1 MVLVPWLLLQV
12 RLVSLLYLLQ
22 TSPFVTALTAAQIA
36 VIASQQFVGKKGG
49 LIPEYGRGGM
59 VHGPS
64 HANGGVKFNAGG
76 RVVELEGGEARY
88 KQKVN

>member
-1 MVLVPWLLLQV
+1 MVATAGKIGFPAILVAALLL
-12 RLVSLLYLLQ
+12 LLHLLY
-22 TSPFVTALTAAQIA
+22 QIA

-76 RVVELEGGEARY
+76 RVVELEGG
-88 KQKVN
+88 KLL